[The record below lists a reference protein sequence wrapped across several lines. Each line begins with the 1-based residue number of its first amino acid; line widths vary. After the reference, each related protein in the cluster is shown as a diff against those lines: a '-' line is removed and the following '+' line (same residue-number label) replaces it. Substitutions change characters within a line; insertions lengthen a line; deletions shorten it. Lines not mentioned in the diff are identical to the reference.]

1 MYCTKESDSHSVFLE
16 LSCLLFD
23 GTPQLHFANF
33 LHMIKI
39 MAESGATEEQTE
51 FFILNSQ
58 KMAKLP
64 DEESRWSLESISSLS
79 ESKAVPVASDST
91 KVDAPSSSKSK
102 KRKRGVKSSNWPP
115 VGWKTAPGFD
125 SVCATVPKTP
135 GSNSAQIQGAD
146 QTQDSHESEDVPL
159 NDISSNQIDVK
170 VDSTGQAAVL
180 AVTEVPEFLPNLPSN
195 LMEFNL
201 NAVADPVDI
210 VSPDRPDFGLSV
222 SNENDEVLAQQ
233 ALLTGRLGEFVAFK
247 YFMGAEEAGG
257 RPVKWVNEV
266 NETGLPYDILLE
278 GDDENTEYIEVKAT
292 RYGRK
297 NWFLISINEWQFAI
311 EKGEAFSIAHVIL
324 TDDNMARVTVYKNPA
339 RLCQLGNLRLAVV
352 VPKQ

>member
-1 MYCTKESDSHSVFLE
+1 MYCSKEADSHSVFLE

-23 GTPQLHFANF
+23 GTPELHFANF

-58 KMAKLP
+58 KMPKLP
-64 DEESRWSLESISSLS
+64 DEESRWSLESFS
-79 ESKAVPVASDST
+79 SDST
-91 KVDAPSSSKSK
+91 KVDAPSSSKSR
-102 KRKRGVKSSNWPP
+102 KRKRGAKSSKK
-115 VGWKTAPGFD
+115 GSS
-125 SVCATVPKTP
+125 SV
-135 GSNSAQIQGAD
+135 QIQGED
-146 QTQDSHESEDVPL
+146 QAHDSLESKDIPP
-159 NDISSNQIDVK
+159 NDNISSDQIEVK
-170 VDSTGQAAVL
+170 VDPTDQAAVVV
-180 AVTEVPEFLPNLPSN
+180 VTEVPELPPNLPSN
-195 LMEFNL
+195 VMELSL
-201 NAVADPVDI
+201 NAVADPLDD
-210 VSPDRPDFGLSV
+210 VSPDRPDFGPSMG
-222 SNENDEVLAQQ
+222 NENDEGLAQQ
-233 ALLTGRLGEFVAFK
+233 AVLTGRLGEFVAFK

-257 RPVKWVNEV
+257 RSVTWVNEA
-266 NETGLPYDILLE
+266 NETGLPYDILLGA

-297 NWFLISINEWQFAI
+297 NWFIISINEWQFAI

-324 TDDNMARVTVYKNPA
+324 NDDNMARVTVYKNPA